1 MEHSV
6 NFTMTN
12 GEQAGRQKGL
22 VASWGSHHTH
32 KLTAG
37 SALLLPYKARTL
49 GVNENQTPSEPRMT
63 CTQPESC
70 SLVLRKMHV
79 TLIEV
84 CESRKPTQQRQ
95 GNEKQINL
103 FRFKRHC

>member
-1 MEHSV
+1 MVVDLPVLIRTGDLQDMEHSV

-37 SALLLPYKARTL
+37 SALLLPYH
-49 GVNENQTPSEPRMT
+49 MT
-63 CTQPESC
+63 
-70 SLVLRKMHV
+70 
-79 TLIEV
+79 
-84 CESRKPTQQRQ
+84 
-95 GNEKQINL
+95 
-103 FRFKRHC
+103 